1 MTALEFAQ
9 TGLASAKTVLGF
21 ATLRAKHAEAAH
33 REAVDDEAKAK
44 EQVVVL
50 EELVRLAS
58 EPRPQKH
65 WHD

>member
-1 MTALEFAQ
+1 MTALEYAQKGLNDAKEILKFA
-9 TGLASAKTVLGF
+9 SS
-21 ATLRAKHAEAAH
+21 RAKSTEALH
-33 REAVDDEAKAK
+33 RQAVDDETKAK
-44 EQVVVL
+44 ENVIVL

>member
-9 TGLASAKTVLGF
+9 AGLVNAKEVLGY
-21 ATLRAKHAEAAH
+21 ATSRVKNTEMLYRQ
-33 REAVDDEAKAK
+33 AVDDEAKAK